1 MESVRPTVRTHREQR
16 MSKTKISFSE
26 NKTKDEMLSVLC
38 ANCNGTTKH
47 KIIASLDK
55 DGCEYDERAGWS
67 VDWNDEYQ
75 IIQCQGCESTSFRH
89 TSSFSE
95 VYDSMTGEYEP
106 TERLYPKRN
115 TNSVASKS
123 FYNVPSNLRRIYGE
137 LFDCF
142 NNECPTLCAA
152 GLRAIVEGICA
163 QQGVADGPV
172 QVSAKGGGTQIARK
186 KSLEGRI
193 AGLQEKGLLTESSS
207 QTLHEYRY
215 LGNDAVHELAR
226 PSDDELR
233 LAIDII
239 ELTLEQLY
247 ELPEKAEELRR
258 ATARR

>member
-1 MESVRPTVRTHREQR
+1 
-16 MSKTKISFSE
+16 MSNTEISFAE
-26 NKTKDEMLSVLC
+26 NKSKGEMLSVLC
-38 ANCNGTTKH
+38 TNCNGTTKH

-55 DGCEYDERAGWS
+55 DGCEYDEKVGWS
-67 VDWNDEYQ
+67 VEWQDQYQ

-89 TSSFSE
+89 TSWFSE
-95 VYDSMTGEYEP
+95 DTDPMTGESGL

-115 TNSVASKS
+115 TNSVTSKS

-137 LFDCF
+137 LVDCF
-142 NNECPTLCAA
+142 NNESPTLCAA

-163 QQGVADGPV
+163 HQGVADGPV
-172 QVSAKGGGTQIARK
+172 LIPARGGGTQIVRK
-186 KSLEGRI
+186 NNLEGRI
-193 AGLQEKGLLTESSS
+193 AGLQEKGLLTESSA
-207 QTLHEYRY
+207 QTLHEHRY

-258 ATARR
+258 ATARRKV